1 VLDIIDLTEQFVFY
15 QIVELRF
22 EFQTEYIGIYI
33 VAFIYF
39 MLLALKMTLE
49 FELCGQ
55 IKLQ

>member
-33 VAFIYF
+33 VTFIYF